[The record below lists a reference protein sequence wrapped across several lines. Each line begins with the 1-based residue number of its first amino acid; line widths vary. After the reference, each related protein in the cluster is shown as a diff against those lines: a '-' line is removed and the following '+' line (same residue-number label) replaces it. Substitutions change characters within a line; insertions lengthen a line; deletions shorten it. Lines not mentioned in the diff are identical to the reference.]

1 VHGAGVLADRL
12 IAEQTDEQ
20 FDRIFNTK
28 ILGLRTLLEGL
39 ASDPLAIL
47 CMFSSVSARCG
58 NNGQSTYAMANEI
71 LNKVAWAESRAR
83 GGKTLVKSLGW
94 GPWEG
99 GMVSPQLREHFASL
113 ELAEA
118 RMGLLYD
125 QRHFH
130 FVSSSLRW
138 EQLANLPLGLLST
151 GMRAIAVEIS
161 PESASAGFILPDDRV
176 DVILTYDVEV
186 MSDRGMSDTTLTKTV
201 IRNARVLAIDQMF
214 GEMDGAPTLTGSTAT
229 LELEPRQAEL
239 LAHSSRL
246 GSIALS
252 LRSVADADENQG
264 VPLANTS
271 LLDGDSGAGGSGV
284 RVFKNGNV
292 SGGS

>member
-1 VHGAGVLADRL
+1 MSPIRL
-12 IAEQTDEQ
+12 IILIVAAIAAIGAAFLVRGMSSAPAEQVQMEPQ
-20 FDRIFNTK
+20 VIEREVEMSSTK
-28 ILGLRTLLEGL
+28 VLVARSSMRTGALLTPDDFRWADWPERALNPAYFIQDASPDAIEELSGSVVKTPLLEGEPIVEQKIVKKGETGFMAALL
-39 ASDPLAIL
+39 AP
-47 CMFSSVSARCG
+47 
-58 NNGQSTYAMANEI
+58 
-71 LNKVAWAESRAR
+71 
-83 GGKTLVKSLGW
+83 
-94 GPWEG
+94 
-99 GMVSPQLREHFASL
+99 
-113 ELAEA
+113 
-118 RMGLLYD
+118 
-125 QRHFH
+125 
-130 FVSSSLRW
+130 
-138 EQLANLPLGLLST
+138 